1 MDHKK
6 LSFKEFEKVFK
17 TLKRNK
23 AIGYGEVNGN
33 IIMDVF
39 DSIKI
44 ILINYFKA
52 SLEEQSFLK
61 NVK

>member
-23 AIGYGEVNGN
+23 AIGYDEVNGD